1 MSQPS
6 NLDLLTSRR
15 QLFVGAAGVV
25 AATVLVAGSGGLI
38 SPATAQTTTVP
49 APAAP
54 HAASAG
60 LDWKGMESLSLGD
73 APLAAGKLGG
83 LALLDVTALP
93 LLKNVSLN
101 VQRLAPG
108 AAREPHWHNS
118 SAEMDCVIEGT
129 GEFGIIGLDG
139 TLTRIAIEP
148 GSVVFVPQ
156 GLTHYVAN
164 TGRTELV
171 IAMGFNATRTSSSAL
186 SNSLKAFGSDRL
198 AQTTG
203 LSAADLTMPSDTES
217 QIYTGFGTLPPLDP
231 AAATLVDGGV
241 TSANFAAISGF
252 ANQYGT
258 AKDVDARTIPGLD
271 RVSLS
276 FMTLEPGAMRD
287 AHWHPQGTE
296 LIYIESGELEWGLQA
311 PGKSGESSVFTA
323 KQGQAVAIPQGWLHY
338 AANTGTQTARLIV
351 LWESTAPKSI
361 ELAGMLSVLPTELTL
376 ASAGPIMNEATAR
389 SLLGKQPR
397 LISPA
402 G

>member
-1 MSQPS
+1 
-6 NLDLLTSRR
+6 
-15 QLFVGAAGVV
+15 LFAGAAGIV
-25 AATVLVAGSGGLI
+25 AATALVAGSGRLI
-38 SPATAQTTTVP
+38 SSAEAQTAAAP

-60 LDWKGMESLSLGD
+60 LDWKGKESLSLGD
-73 APLAAGKLGG
+73 APLDAGKLGG
-83 LALLDVTALP
+83 LAALDVAALP
-93 LLKNVSLN
+93 LLKNVTLN

-118 SAEMDCVIEGT
+118 VSELDYVIEGT
-129 GEFGIIGLDG
+129 GEIGIISLNG
-139 TLTRIAIEP
+139 TLSRIALEP
-148 GSVVFVPQ
+148 GTVVFVPQ
-156 GLTHYVAN
+156 GLAHYVAN
-164 TGRTELV
+164 TGSTELV
-171 IAMGFNATRTSSSAL
+171 VAMGFNSTRTTSTSL
-186 SNSLKAFGSDRL
+186 TNNLKAFGSNRL
-198 AQTTG
+198 AQITG
-203 LSAADLTMPSDTES
+203 LSATDFTMPSDTES

-231 AAATLVDGGV
+231 AAAVLVDGAV
-241 TSANFAAISGF
+241 TSANFASIAGF
-252 ANQYGT
+252 ANEYGT

-296 LIYIESGELEWGLQA
+296 LVYIESGELEWGLQA
-311 PGKSGESSVFTA
+311 PGKAGESSVFTA
-323 KQGQAVAIPQGWLHY
+323 KQGQAVALPEGWLHY
-338 AANTGTQTARLIV
+338 AANTGTETARLIV

-361 ELAGMLSVLPTELTL
+361 ELAGLLSVLPTELTL

-389 SLLGKQPR
+389 SMLGKQPR